1 MTRLIAVVV
10 LAYMGVQ
17 AMRML
22 KDVFTKDL
30 PLSTQF
36 TLLFVTAVII
46 SLGCVIVALLFKE
59 QNNGKDRKDQ

>member
-1 MTRLIAVVV
+1 MTRFMAVVV

-30 PLSTQF
+30 PLNTQF
-36 TLLFVTAVII
+36 ILLFVTAVIL

>member
-1 MTRLIAVVV
+1 MTRFIAVVV

-36 TLLFVTAVII
+36 TLLFVTAVIL